1 MIRGKER
8 SMPHISARALAVIL
22 CLSAP
27 VALGEGHDAP
37 DGVAP
42 DAALK
47 MLKDGNQRYA
57 TSAVNP
63 RHYRA
68 ERPTLTKG
76 QKPYAIVLSC
86 SDSRVP
92 PEIVFDESLGRLFV
106 IRVAGNVAGPDEIA
120 SIEYAAEHVGSRLL
134 LVLGHA
140 SCGGVAAAM
149 SPEDPTPNLATLL
162 KDIRPAVDAAKAKG
176 ADKDHL
182 YAEAVKENV
191 RLQMKNVLER
201 SEVLKKMAADGKF
214 GTAGGVYDLASGKV
228 EWLAP

>member
-1 MIRGKER
+1 
-8 SMPHISARALAVIL
+8 MPRLAARALAVAVAL
-22 CLSAP
+22 FLSAA
-27 VALGEGHDAP
+27 VALAEGHDAP
-37 DGVAP
+37 NGVAP

-47 MLKDGNQRYA
+47 MLKDGNTRYA
-57 TSAVNP
+57 TSAVRP

-68 ERPTLTKG
+68 ERPALTKG

-86 SDSRVP
+86 ADSRVP

-120 SIEYAAEHVGSRLL
+120 SIEYAAEHVGTRLL

-149 SPEDPTPNLATLL
+149 SPEDPTVNLATLL

-176 ADKDHL
+176 ADAAHL
-182 YAEAVKENV
+182 SAEAVKENV
-191 RLQMKNVLER
+191 RLQLKNVTAR
-201 SEVLKKMAADGKF
+201 SELLKKLVDEGKF

>member
-1 MIRGKER
+1 MIGGKRER
-8 SMPHISARALAVIL
+8 MLRIPARVLAVIL
-22 CLSAP
+22 FLSAQA
-27 VALGEGHDAP
+27 ALAEGHGAQE
-37 DGVAP
+37 GVAP

-47 MLKDGNQRYA
+47 MLRDGNQRYA

-68 ERPTLTKG
+68 ERPKLTKR

-86 SDSRVP
+86 ADSRVP

-106 IRVAGNVAGPDEIA
+106 IRVAGNVAGPGEIA
-120 SIEYAAEHVGSRLL
+120 SIEYAAEHVGARLL

-149 SPEDPTPNLATLL
+149 SPEDPTPNLAALL
-162 KDIRPAVDAAKAKG
+162 KEIRPAVDTARAKG
-176 ADKDHL
+176 VDKDHL
-182 YAEAVKENV
+182 AAEAVKENV
-191 RLQMKNVLER
+191 RLQLKNVTER
-201 SEVLKKMAADGKF
+201 SELLKKMAAEGHV
-214 GTAGGVYDLASGKV
+214 GTAGAVYDLASGKV